1 MEKVMKVHRDLS
13 DRSAING
20 GQDGPLWQRTAFN
33 QQKKGDSS
41 EKDSQ
46 NKAC

>member
-1 MEKVMKVHRDLS
+1 MEKVIKMHQDLS

-33 QQKKGDSS
+33 HQKKGAGS
-41 EKDSQ
+41 EKAGQ